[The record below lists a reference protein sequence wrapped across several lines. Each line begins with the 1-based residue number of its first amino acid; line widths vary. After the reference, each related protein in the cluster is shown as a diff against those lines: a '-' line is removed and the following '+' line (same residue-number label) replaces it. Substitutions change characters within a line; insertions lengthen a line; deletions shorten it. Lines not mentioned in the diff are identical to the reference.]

1 MSLNLKIFSPTPKDY
16 SVKSE
21 AKGASLDRV
30 LKRNAKGAKEVVAK
44 PTIDYLNLSYFKKPG
59 TSVTTQANKSS
70 KSYIVTFAKQ
80 IISKDMFFDF
90 LRNNNPD
97 AEFYDEDID
106 DNELINK
113 TDKPLWTVSRKGNS
127 YVIKRNN

>member
-1 MSLNLKIFSPTPKDY
+1 MPKNNA
-16 SVKSE
+16 VKAE

-80 IISKDMFFDF
+80 IIAKEAFFDF
-90 LRNNNPD
+90 LRYNNPD

-106 DNELINK
+106 ENELINK
-113 TDKPLWTVSRKGNS
+113 TDKPLWTVSRRGNS